1 MKEGTFDLIQPVSAD
16 KAYNDINT
24 GNVGKASEPPK
35 HLERHV
41 LV

>member
-1 MKEGTFDLIQPVSAD
+1 MKKGTFGLIQPVSAD
-16 KAYNDINT
+16 KEYDDINM
-24 GNVGKASEPPK
+24 GNVGKAFEPPK